1 MTVPSREEA
10 VRLLLSLDPPMWHLR
25 HSSAVAE
32 VAAWLAH
39 RIARSS
45 PERHLDRRLVETAAL
60 LHDVDKALPK
70 VARPPLRHGAA
81 GSAWLAAHGHGELV
95 EAVSLHPVTR
105 LVTDAGAAALGRAS
119 LEARIV
125 AYADKRA
132 RQRVVSMADRFERW
146 TRRHQGGWSPE
157 VAARI
162 WERAQVLETE
172 VCGLAGCRP
181 EDVTRLGWTG
191 PVLAAALAAGPQRPT
206 VGAA

>member
-10 VRLLLSLDPPMWHLR
+10 VRLLLSLDPPPWHLR
-25 HSSAVAE
+25 HSRAVAE

-39 RIARSS
+39 RVARAA
-45 PERHLDRRLVETAAL
+45 PERRIDRRLVESAAL

-70 VARPPLRHGAA
+70 GRRPAARHGEA
-81 GSAWLAAHGHGELV
+81 GALWLAEHGHGELF

-105 LVTDAGAAALGRAS
+105 LLADRGAAALARAS

-162 WERAQVLETE
+162 WHRAQALEIE
-172 VCGLAGCRP
+172 VCGLAGCPP
-181 EDVTRLGWTG
+181 EDVARLAWTG
-191 PVLAAALAAGPQRPT
+191 PALAAALEAGPREGL
-206 VGAA
+206 VRAS